1 MKEKI
6 RKSALF
12 ASITAGIAAIVFGIL
27 DIANVMKNA
36 YTYANFLFAA
46 FLGLYAVSTWNE
58 NRKMAIFDLV
68 LAIVLLIV
76 AVATIHL

>member
-68 LAIVLLIV
+68 IAKVLLIV
-76 AVATIHL
+76 AVATILL